1 MYRFNFY
8 RIFHVAAA
16 IIVTVSLIACVI
28 HIHADVAKTAA
39 SENAKNAPTVVIDA
53 GHGGEDCGA
62 IGTSG
67 VYEKDLNLAVSLKL
81 AEYLNA
87 AGYTTV
93 LTRTDDRLLY
103 KEDENIKGMRKICDL
118 KNRVAIANST
128 PNAIFIS
135 IHMNSY
141 GSSGCRGL
149 QAYYGTFG
157 DSDRL
162 AMAIQSNVAENLQP
176 TNKRTIKR
184 GDGLYLLENAT
195 VPSVIVECGFLSN
208 PNDLN
213 NLKNQDYQL
222 KLAVS
227 LSYGIIDYI
236 KSDSEKEES

>member
-16 IIVTVSLIACVI
+16 IIVTVSLIACGI

-162 AMAIQSNVAENLQP
+162 AMAIQSNVAEKLQP
-176 TNKRTIKR
+176 TNKRTVKR
-184 GDGLYLLENAT
+184 GEGLYLLENTT
-195 VPSVIVECGFLSN
+195 VPAVIVECGFLST
-208 PNDLN
+208 PDECEKLSQ
-213 NLKNQDYQL
+213 KDYQ
-222 KLAVS
+222 KE
-227 LSYGIIDYI
+227 LSFAILCGIIEYM
-236 KSDSEKEES
+236 K